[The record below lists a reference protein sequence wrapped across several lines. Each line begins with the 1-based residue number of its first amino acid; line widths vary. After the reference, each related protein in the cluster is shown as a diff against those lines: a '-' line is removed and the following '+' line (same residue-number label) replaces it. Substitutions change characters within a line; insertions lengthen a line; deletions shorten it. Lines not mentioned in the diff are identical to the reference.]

1 MGLFKKIFKGIKK
14 VVKKIGKGIKKVAG
28 KIGKAFGKLGVIGQI
43 GMMFL
48 MPHMM
53 AGLGTFWQGFGGFA
67 SKLAN
72 SQGVVGQL
80 FGKTLSAVH
89 TAGSMVGKVYT
100 GVTDTIS
107 SAFDVV
113 TGKGTVADLGNSV
126 KSIFKGPADT
136 LRASFAPK
144 PTLDAKAIGDAAMKD
159 ITEFK
164 LPSIQ
169 ETVDSFK
176 APSDLATNI
185 QKSLDSTSLLDKPK
199 ISLDL
204 GDIGTGIQKE
214 VAKNVAE
221 ETIGQKIKGFDI
233 GEYAKGQFENIKTAV
248 KDFDAGEQIVGSL
261 TSGITE
267 GVKQVGYEG
276 VVGKRPTPDTNFTNI
291 SLAPLMSPNATQGI
305 FDTVDLAVQNNIG
318 NPYQVR
324 NIQNYDYIQSGLI
337 QDENAWFQNRQH
349 AMNVMGMGG
358 MK

>member
-1 MGLFKKIFKGIKK
+1 MGFFKKIFKGIKK

-28 KIGKAFGKLGVIGQI
+28 KIGKAFGKLGVVGQL

-53 AGLGTFWQGFGGFA
+53 SGLGTFWQGFGGFA

-80 FGKTLSAVH
+80 FGKTLSAIH

-113 TGKGTVADLGNSV
+113 TGKGTVADLGDSV

-136 LRASFAPK
+136 LRASFTPK

-169 ETVDSFK
+169 ETLDSFK

-214 VAKNVAE
+214 VATNVAE
-221 ETIGQKIKGFDI
+221 ETIGQKIKG
-233 GEYAKGQFENIKTAV
+233 YATGQLENIKTAV

-276 VVGKRPTPDTNFTNI
+276 IVGKRPTPDTNFTNI

-358 MK
+358 MR